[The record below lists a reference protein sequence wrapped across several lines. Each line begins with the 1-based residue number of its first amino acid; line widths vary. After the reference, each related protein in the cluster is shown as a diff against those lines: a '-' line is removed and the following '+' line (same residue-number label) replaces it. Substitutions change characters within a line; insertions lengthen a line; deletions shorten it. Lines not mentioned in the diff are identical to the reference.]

1 MKCSD
6 DHGDRP
12 RPLPVI
18 KELKDAIDMT
28 ERKGSPSWDYDVS
41 YCSFTLLLGSYGVLL
56 SGELLIFKCPKMFHF
71 DSQDEKSCWT
81 WKNCPPPS
89 RKQVDDGDSEDGKR
103 TRKPKRQAKNM
114 SVKKKLLK
122 GLYSCLIH
130 IY

>member
-18 KELKDAIDMT
+18 KEIKDAIDIT

-41 YCSFTLLLGSYGVLL
+41 YCSFALLLGSYGVLL
-56 SGELLIFKCPKMFHF
+56 SGELLIFKCKMFHF
-71 DSQDEKSCWT
+71 DSQEEKSCWM
-81 WKNCPPPS
+81 WKKCPPPS
-89 RKQVDDGDSEDGKR
+89 RKQVDDGDSDSGKR

-114 SVKKKLLK
+114 SVKQKLLK
-122 GLYSCLIH
+122 GISSCLIH